1 MDHPSEDILQRF
13 VSGTASREESRIV
26 VKHLVKGC
34 PECARKIRA
43 LMEPKAVSRSD
54 YEDPLDRFD
63 QGLIEGLESSISPL
77 QTSSGV
83 PRGALPDPPEP
94 EDEAPGKKR

>member
-34 PECARKIRA
+34 PACARKIRE
-43 LMEPKAVSRSD
+43 LMAPKAVPGPA
-54 YEDPLDRFD
+54 YEDPLARFD
-63 QGLIEGLESSISPL
+63 QGLIDTLESSISPM
-77 QTSSGV
+77 QTLRTV
-83 PRGALPDPPEP
+83 LRDVLPDPPEDGTP
-94 EDEAPGKKR
+94 RKKR

>member
-34 PECARKIRA
+34 PACARKIRD
-43 LMEPKAVSRSD
+43 LMEPKAVPGSS
-54 YEDPLDRFD
+54 YEDSLNRFD
-63 QGLIEGLESSISPL
+63 QGLIEALESSISPM
-77 QTSSGV
+77 QTLRTV
-83 PRGALPDPPEP
+83 LRDAHPDPPE
-94 EDEAPGKKR
+94 EDGAERKKR

>member
-13 VSGTASREESRIV
+13 ATGTASREESRTV

-34 PECARKIRA
+34 PACARKLRD
-43 LMEPKAVSRSD
+43 LMEPKAVPGSA
-54 YEDPLDRFD
+54 YEEPLARFD

-77 QTSSGV
+77 QTLRGV
-83 PRGALPDPPEP
+83 PRGALPDPP
-94 EDEAPGKKR
+94 DDDLPGKKR

>member
-13 VSGTASREESRIV
+13 VSGTASREESRMV

-34 PECARKIRA
+34 PACARKIRD
-43 LMEPKAVSRSD
+43 LMEPKAVPGSF

-63 QGLIEGLESSISPL
+63 QGLIEALESAISPM
-77 QTSSGV
+77 QTLRTV
-83 PRGALPDPPEP
+83 LRDAHPDPPEP
-94 EDEAPGKKR
+94 EDGAERKKR

>member
-13 VSGTASREESRIV
+13 ASGTASREESRAV

-34 PECARKIRA
+34 PACARKIRD
-43 LMEPKAVSRSD
+43 LIEPKAVPGPA
-54 YEDPLDRFD
+54 YEDPLTRFN
-63 QGLIEGLESSISPL
+63 QGLIEGLESSISPE

-83 PRGALPDPPEP
+83 PHGALPEPPEG
-94 EDEAPGKKR
+94 EAVRKKR